1 VSRTGAEEIE
11 KAEKVEGGE
20 EGRRRQDLFSRSA
33 LAVFRLNGQ
42 FLGVAEELAR
52 PAGLT
57 AAWWQVLG
65 AVLREPL
72 PVSGIARAMGI
83 TRQSVQRIADLL
95 VERGLAEYV
104 PNPAHRRAKLLR
116 PTEEG
121 FEAVR
126 KIGPGHAVFADQLT
140 EALAEALG
148 EVIGETIGEDA
159 GEEQLA
165 ETVRVLE
172 RLIGAMEAV
181 KGTTAESVTESA
193 REPVTESVTETVTET
208 APAVTEP

>member
-1 VSRTGAEEIE
+1 MSGTDGA
-11 KAEKVEGGE
+11 GGAGE
-20 EGRRRQDLFSRSA
+20 AGRERQDLFSRSA

-42 FLGVAEELAR
+42 YLGVAEELAG

-57 AAWWQVLG
+57 AARWQVLG

-116 PTEEG
+116 PTGEG

-126 KIGPGHAVFADQLT
+126 KIGPGHAAFADRLT
-140 EALAEALG
+140 ETLG
-148 EVIGETIGEDA
+148 EKFGERIGEEIGEEA
-159 GEEQLA
+159 LA

-172 RLIGAMEAV
+172 RLIEAME
-181 KGTTAESVTESA
+181 TASEAGAGPAAEPVL
-193 REPVTESVTETVTET
+193 PVTE
-208 APAVTEP
+208 P

>member
-1 VSRTGAEEIE
+1 MSGTGGGGTGA
-11 KAEKVEGGE
+11 GGE
-20 EGRRRQDLFSRSA
+20 RQDLFSRSA

-42 FLGVAEELAR
+42 YLGVAEELAG

-57 AAWWQVLG
+57 AARWQVLG

-83 TRQSVQRIADLL
+83 TRQSVQRVADLL

-121 FEAVR
+121 FTAVR
-126 KIGPGHAVFADQLT
+126 KIGPGHAAFADR
-140 EALAEALG
+140 LAATLG
-148 EVIGETIGEDA
+148 EAE
-159 GEEQLA
+159 LA
-165 ETVRVLE
+165 ETVRALE
-172 RLIGAMEAV
+172 RLTGAMESVTAAPTESATGASA
-181 KGTTAESVTESA
+181 GTAAEPAIGTAMETAPSVTE
-193 REPVTESVTETVTET
+193 P
-208 APAVTEP
+208 